1 MRSGR
6 GAWWRERI
14 RSFASAAISSVEG
27 ADQEL
32 RLSCCLLRSSSNTVV
47 WWCAK
52 RQPSDRLTMAKS
64 LAFELKRLF
73 LGLALSAL
81 CFSFFR

>member
-32 RLSCCLLRSSSNTVV
+32 QLSLLRSSSNTVV